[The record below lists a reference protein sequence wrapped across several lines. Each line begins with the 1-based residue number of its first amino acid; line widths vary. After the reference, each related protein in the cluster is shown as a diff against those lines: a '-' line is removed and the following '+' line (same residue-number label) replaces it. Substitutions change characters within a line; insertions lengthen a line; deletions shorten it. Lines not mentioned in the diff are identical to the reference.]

1 MRNCNVTITAT
12 IEVKSSK
19 KYTTSSLDKFTSTF
33 KKRISNSY
41 IIHPKN
47 LSIREGEI
55 ICIPAYMTFCL

>member
-1 MRNCNVTITAT
+1 MRNCNVTITTT

-33 KKRISNSY
+33 NKRISNSY

-47 LSIREGEI
+47 LSIRENGI

>member
-1 MRNCNVTITAT
+1 MRNCNATITAI
-12 IEVKSSK
+12 IEAKSSK

-47 LSIREGEI
+47 VSIREDGI
-55 ICIPAYMTFCL
+55 ICLLAYMTVCL

>member
-47 LSIREGEI
+47 LSIRENGI

>member
-1 MRNCNVTITAT
+1 MLNCNVTITAT

-47 LSIREGEI
+47 LSIRENGI